1 MNRLCQV
8 RRTDLLLLRSF
19 GELLGLVGGA
29 VVQGARGLRCLP
41 LSEHWHPGLPPSRQG
56 GQVTVKCVRQGLPSR

>member
-1 MNRLCQV
+1 MNPLCQV
-8 RRTDLLLLRSF
+8 RRTDPLLPRSF
-19 GELLGLVGGA
+19 GELLGLVNGA

-56 GQVTVKCVRQGLPSR
+56 GREEVRCVHRGLPSR